1 MMNIKSSRN
10 KGRRRAAFT
19 LMELLIVISLIA
31 VLAGMV
37 MAAMPAI
44 MGKVKRDQARLAV
57 KEMTAGL
64 SSYKLDNGWFP
75 INPSD
80 PVEGAFILYQHLSGD
95 FDVDGNLDDVTSETK
110 IYVPGIDWNT
120 ASQDS
125 RQRVGEING
134 RYAVVDPF
142 GSPFR
147 YLCEPPGV
155 RDSQRQTRNPTYDIW
170 SLGGA
175 NANSNSIKDQ
185 ANWITNW
192 D

>member
-1 MMNIKSSRN
+1 MKNMKNSQN
-10 KGRRRAAFT
+10 KGRLNAAFT

-64 SSYKLDNGWFP
+64 SSYKLDNGWYP

-80 PVEGAFILYQHLSGD
+80 PIEGAFILYKHLSGD
-95 FDVDGNLDDVTSETK
+95 FDMDGNLDNVASETT
-110 IYVPGIDWNT
+110 IYVPGLDWNT
-120 ASQDS
+120 ASQDP
-125 RQRVGEING
+125 RQRVGRTNG
-134 RYAVVDPF
+134 RYALVDPF

-155 RDSQRQTRNPTYDIW
+155 KGNQRKTRNPTYDIW

-175 NANSNSIKDQ
+175 NAGSTSIKDQ

>member
-1 MMNIKSSRN
+1 MNMKNSQN
-10 KGRRRAAFT
+10 KGRLRAAFT

-75 INPSD
+75 INEND
-80 PVEGAFILYQHLSGD
+80 AVEGAFILYQHLSGD
-95 FDVDGNLDDVTSETK
+95 FDMDGNLDDPSSETK
-110 IYVPGIDWNT
+110 IYVAGIDWNT
-120 ASQDS
+120 ASQDP
-125 RQRVGEING
+125 RQRVGLTSG

-147 YLCEPPGV
+147 YLCEPPG
-155 RDSQRQTRNPTYDIW
+155 RKDSERKTRNPTYDIW

-175 NANSNSIKDQ
+175 NAESTSIKDQ
-185 ANWITNW
+185 SNWITNW